1 MDTACVK
8 VRLKPDS
15 LDRVRAWAAE
25 LNRRSEEVLA
35 TLRDEQVV
43 VESVFLD
50 QTSEGDFLIYY
61 LKARNLEEAAQ
72 AARQSQHQIDAFHQ
86 QFKQDAWES
95 RKPLELLIDFEN
107 FSRAGLSSR
116 VRSSRADRR

>member
-1 MDTACVK
+1 METACVK
-8 VRLKPDS
+8 VRLKPNS
-15 LDRVRAWAAE
+15 LSRVRAWAAE
-25 LNRRSEEVLA
+25 LSRRGDEVLA

-50 QTSEGDFLIYY
+50 QTNDGDFLIYY
-61 LKARNLEEAAQ
+61 LKARSLEKAGQ
-72 AARQSQHQIDAFHQ
+72 AVQQSQHEIDAYHQ
-86 QFKQDAWES
+86 GFKRDTWES